1 MCWDNQLPLEGTTQE
16 RNSLILPSLA
26 GLWLQRQ
33 RLFLTSDPVLPSW
46 PFGWILLLSS
56 RHHHFVLNL
65 SQQQAGTKFGFSL
78 GAGFVGRAV
87 TGRAQE
93 QLHLRVGFPEGAP
106 SFPAGTTAHV
116 GIALYGVDNKSG
128 HRHLDGDNAF
138 HRNSL
143 DVFQIATERSLG
155 SIWRIR
161 IWHDNKGGTWTGE
174 GTWSIPSV
182 T

>member
-1 MCWDNQLPLEGTTQE
+1 M
-16 RNSLILPSLA
+16 
-26 GLWLQRQ
+26 
-33 RLFLTSDPVLPSW
+33 
-46 PFGWILLLSS
+46 
-56 RHHHFVLNL
+56 
-65 SQQQAGTKFGFSL
+65 
-78 GAGFVGRAV
+78 
-87 TGRAQE
+87 
-93 QLHLRVGFPEGAP
+93 GFPEGAP

-161 IWHDNKGGTWTGE
+161 IWHDNKGGTWTGTGDLAPPWCDLE
-174 GTWSIPSV
+174 GPHARPGQGTWPMVNCWIRGTLWGDLV
-182 T
+182 GGHGVFLTD

>member
-1 MCWDNQLPLEGTTQE
+1 M
-16 RNSLILPSLA
+16 
-26 GLWLQRQ
+26 
-33 RLFLTSDPVLPSW
+33 
-46 PFGWILLLSS
+46 
-56 RHHHFVLNL
+56 
-65 SQQQAGTKFGFSL
+65 GF
-78 GAGFVGRAV
+78 A
-87 TGRAQE
+87 
-93 QLHLRVGFPEGAP
+93 EGAP

-161 IWHDNKGGTWTGE
+161 IWHDNKGGTWRGHVLRLDRGSWPVVTRWTGGHCW
-174 GTWSIPSV
+174 GTRSLPHRLARCHPRHRQCNVLCAV
-182 T
+182 TINVTSG